1 MKNIT
6 LTIIITLAA
15 FSGVFGQS
23 REPARGFQFANSY
36 SSNGFDVINVSNG
49 NVMVNF
55 PLASLPKGRGT
66 SPGFVVTL
74 QYNSKLWN
82 SRQFTYTDGL
92 PPGNQDLPIAPTYF
106 YTENRIEASDRGGW
120 RLYSSY
126 QLKITDRLNLES
138 PDPCRRGDDVR
149 KLSSRWKVEVEFPD
163 GTTRQFVP
171 VAGASVGFEGYYPI
185 DIDGRSYSATQ
196 LTNPANG
203 LCYVA
208 LSNTGPSTGG
218 TTFMTTDGSRLRLF
232 KPYNSNNW
240 KIYAP
245 DGTIVENDP
254 PDDNTVDQRVTDRN
268 GNKVE
273 VKGNVII
280 DSVGRSITFG
290 GDGVIVK
297 GVDGNELT
305 TTVTWG
311 ERFVNREYRMIDM
324 SETIPSGV
332 SREGK
337 IEQAIQTVESITL
350 PTQLGTQV
358 YEFDYYADLERP
370 DGNDYTSGFGELK
383 SMTIPSQAVSEYNF
397 DLQDNVDTYLA
408 SEILANSPVNRELN
422 YSESY
427 DGSTTSKV
435 DVSVF
440 AAGPGGWS
448 VTNPDGTG
456 QTDTTFNNSTPLW
469 NDGLSYKSVFPGGAK
484 TERVWKKNL
493 PYSGWNSYT
502 YYTPANANA
511 YVKTEFSTIID
522 ASGNPTKTAIK
533 DFTYDKNGNVTLI
546 KEYDYVA
553 HGDVARDGNGNP
565 TGAIPSGATLMRQT
579 VNTYYN
585 ASLDADSTSSS
596 SNTYE
601 NDSAPRLLN
610 LLKSTEIRDAS
621 NVVKSRSEFIYDY
634 TDYSSSN
641 TKAGNLIE
649 TRVWDSTKG
658 AVSDPLTTGGSGNS
672 ISTFAT
678 YDTYGNVL
686 TTTDANN
693 VVTKYTYGNIL
704 GPNGNVSGLYPTQ
717 TELAYGTS
725 LVRTTTATYDF
736 YTGVTLSITDE
747 DNDVTSS
754 TEYDH
759 LGRPTM
765 VITGDGSALESW
777 TQTQYYD
784 DLRYVVVKSDLESV
798 GDGKKVATQF
808 YDQLGRVRLSKTL
821 EDAST
826 QSATNETDGIKVQMR
841 YGVDDPTPS
850 DPADPTASY
859 GSLKLVSNPY
869 RAATSSA
876 ETDPTMGWTMSFAK
890 KTGLISTTTSY
901 NGAGLPAAFGG
912 SNSSTSGTVTSE
924 TDSTATTVTDQAGK
938 LRRSITNGLG
948 QLVRVDEPNS
958 SNQLGSVNSPN
969 QATNYT
975 YNTLGKMVRVE
986 QGSQNRYFMYDS
998 LGRTL
1003 RIRQPEQE
1011 VNTALNTS
1019 GDPYNNSWTGGFTY
1033 DNNGN
1038 VLTTT
1043 DAKGTTITNTYDA
1056 LNRPLTRTYNDS
1068 PQTATVTNT
1077 YGTTAPAIGKLIKVS
1092 SSVSETQYSGFD
1104 VLGRLTESKQ
1114 ITPLDGETISTAP
1127 VRTSSYQYNLSG
1139 ALIQQT
1145 YPSGR
1150 VVETDLDAS
1159 GDIEKI
1165 TGRATSSGINHNF
1178 ATAFSYLPDG
1188 KIASLKLGNGLW
1200 EAAKVNSRLQVTEIA
1215 MGHSIGDG
1223 TMMKLNYEYGELQSN
1238 GTVDAT
1244 QNAGNIAK
1252 QTVTFSGLANPFV
1265 QTYKYDSLDRITEAI
1280 EKVNGTQTWKQTFG
1294 FDRYGNRDAFY
1305 QKVGATELT
1314 INSTTLPSVE
1324 ATTNRFSASQGF
1336 SYDKNGNITADP
1348 MSSGRT
1354 FVFNGDNK
1362 QTEVKNSS
1370 NQTIGTYYYDGN
1382 GKRVKKVTNA
1392 ETTVFV
1398 YDGMGKIVAEYST
1411 ATPPS
1416 SPTVNYTAT
1425 DQLGSPRVLTN
1436 AVGEVVSR
1444 RDFLPFG
1451 EELFADTSN
1460 RTTARKY
1467 STTDQDSV
1475 RQRFTGYQRDT
1486 ETSLDFAEA
1495 RMYQNQHGRF
1505 TAVDPLLASGKS
1517 ADPQTFNRYV
1527 YTMNRPM
1534 MFTDPTGL
1542 QAGDKPEPPKPIEPP
1557 KSILDYATLNP
1568 RTVTLN
1574 DGSTA
1579 IMELSKEEVEQRRQI
1594 AIVAYNEGYKLG
1606 QVEYKEA
1613 TFSNTFVTQT
1623 TVSKGENK
1631 STTNNSGSGSI
1642 TAGTGGVN
1650 VSGNEGNSSD
1660 TVGGDKSTAATLEV
1674 ETVEKVANT
1683 AVSNMNAV
1691 ERSTINAQSKDR
1703 EVMLMDGGKVV
1714 RYIDVTPAVRSISKH
1729 AFNIGRADG
1738 GADWRLKI
1746 LQ

>member
-1 MKNIT
+1 MKNLT
-6 LTIIITLAA
+6 LAIIITLAA
-15 FSGVFGQS
+15 FAGVHGQS

-92 PPGNQDLPIAPTYF
+92 PPGNTNLPVAPTYF

-171 VAGASVGFEGYYPI
+171 VAGASIGFEGYYPI
-185 DIDGRSYSATQ
+185 DAEGRVYSATQ

-203 LCYVA
+203 LCYVS
-208 LSNTGPSTGG
+208 LSESGPNTSG

-245 DGTIVENDP
+245 DGTTVENDP
-254 PDDNTVDQRVTDRN
+254 SDDNTVDQRVTDRN
-268 GNKVE
+268 GNRVE
-273 VKGNVII
+273 VKGNVIV
-280 DSVGRSITFG
+280 DAVGRSITLS
-290 GDGVIVK
+290 GDDIVVK
-297 GVDGNELT
+297 GVDGNNLT

-337 IEQAIQTVESITL
+337 IDQAIQTVESITL
-350 PTQLGTQV
+350 PSQLGTQV

-370 DGNDYTSGFGELK
+370 NGNDFTSGFGELK

-408 SEILANSPVNRELN
+408 SEILANSPINRDLN

-435 DVSVF
+435 DVSIF
-440 AAGPGGWS
+440 EAGPGGWS

-493 PYSGWNSYT
+493 PYSSSNNYT

-565 TGAIPSGATLMRQT
+565 TGAIPSGATVMRQT
-579 VNTYYN
+579 VNTYFN

-634 TDYSSSN
+634 IDYNSSN
-641 TKAGNLIE
+641 NKAGNLIE

-658 AVSDPLTTGGSGNS
+658 AVSDPLTTGSSGNS
-672 ISTFAT
+672 IPTFAT

-693 VVTKYTYGNIL
+693 IVTKYTYGNIV
-704 GPNGNVSGLYPTQ
+704 GPNGNVGGLYPTQ

-736 YTGVTLSITDE
+736 YTGVTLSVTDE
-747 DNDVTSS
+747 DNDVTAS
-754 TEYDH
+754 TEYDD
-759 LGRPTM
+759 LGRPTK
-765 VITGDGSALESW
+765 VISGDGSALESW
-777 TQTQYYD
+777 TRTEYYD
-784 DLRYVVVKSDLESV
+784 DLLYVVVKSDLESV

-821 EDAST
+821 ENAAT
-826 QSATNETDGIKVQMR
+826 QSATNETEGIKVQTR
-841 YGVDDPTPS
+841 YGIDDPTPS
-850 DPADPTASY
+850 NPADPTASY

-876 ETDPTMGWTMSFAK
+876 ETDATMGWTMSFAK

-901 NGAGLPAAFGG
+901 NGSGLPAAFGG

-958 SNQLGSVNSPN
+958 SNQLGSVSSPN
-969 QATNYT
+969 QATNYS

-1038 VLTTT
+1038 MLTTT
-1043 DAKGTTITNTYDA
+1043 DAKGTTITSTYDA

-1114 ITPLDGETISTAP
+1114 ITPLDGETLSTAS

-1139 ALIQQT
+1139 GLIQQT

-1159 GDIEKI
+1159 GDI
-1165 TGRATSSGINHNF
+1165 ASVTSKKNSAAIFGTF
-1178 ATAFSYLPDG
+1178 ANNFSYTAAG
-1188 KIASLKLGNGLW
+1188 AISSMRLGNGKW
-1200 EAAKVNSRLQVTEIA
+1200 ENTKYNTRLQPIEMGLGASSTDAGAWKVT
-1215 MGHSIGDG
+1215 
-1223 TMMKLNYEYGELQSN
+1223 YEYGELQTN

-1244 QNAGNIAK
+1244 KNSGNIGK
-1252 QTVTFSGLANPFV
+1252 QTLTVPGTSFVTA
-1265 QTYKYDSLDRITEAI
+1265 YRYDPLNRLTEAQ
-1280 EKVNGTQTWKQTFG
+1280 EKTGSTQNWIQTFG
-1294 FDRYGNRDAFY
+1294 YDVYGNRTSFS
-1305 QKVGATELT
+1305 QT
-1314 INSTTLPSVE
+1314 IGSTTTTTTPTVNAS
-1324 ATTNRFSASQGF
+1324 TNRFNTGQGF
-1336 SYDKNGNITADP
+1336 TYDANGNLTQDVDAV
-1348 MSSGRT
+1348 SSHTRSFT
-1354 FVFNGDNK
+1354 FNGDNK
-1362 QTEVKNSS
+1362 QTQVKDVTNS
-1370 NQTIGTYYYDGN
+1370 NHVVGTYYYDGE
-1382 GKRVKKVTNA
+1382 GKRVKKVTDT

-1398 YDGMGKIVAEYST
+1398 YALGRIVAEYST
-1411 ATPPS
+1411 QISSTPS
-1416 SPTVNYTAT
+1416 VAYTT
-1425 DQLGSPRVLTN
+1425 SDHLGSPRVITN
-1436 AVGEVVSR
+1436 EQSQVESR
-1444 RDFLPFG
+1444 RDFMPFG
-1451 EELFADTSN
+1451 EELYISVGGRSSSINYGSSAD
-1460 RTTARKY
+1460 
-1467 STTDQDSV
+1467 DI
-1475 RQRFTGYQRDT
+1475 RQKFTGYQKDA
-1486 ETSLDFAEA
+1486 ETNLDFAEA
-1495 RMYQNQHGRF
+1495 RMYENRYGRF
-1505 TAVDPLLASGKS
+1505 TAVDPLLVSGKVEE
-1517 ADPQTFNRYV
+1517 PQSWNRYAYV
-1527 YTMNRPM
+1527 LNQPLILV
-1534 MFTDPTGL
+1534 DPTGCDAEGSL
-1542 QAGDKPEPPKPIEPP
+1542 GIKHTPGRVIRKPER
-1557 KSILDYATLNP
+1557 TLNVQIKADLSNEMFP
-1568 RTVTLN
+1568 TIDPERSPGQPGVKVFRNSATGTDDRFNVFEVSVAITDSNGNDPTDLSISMNSFYVDEKSKTSTPVGESQDNPSLLVPQEGGTDEEPSKYRVEVKVENSPLPVVQNIDYTVVKEGGSARVIEDYKNQIKIPARTEFTRRELVPY
-1574 DGSTA
+1574 
-1579 IMELSKEEVEQRRQI
+1579 ELSVPKTRQ
-1594 AIVAYNEGYKLG
+1594 
-1606 QVEYKEA
+1606 
-1613 TFSNTFVTQT
+1613 
-1623 TVSKGENK
+1623 
-1631 STTNNSGSGSI
+1631 NN
-1642 TAGTGGVN
+1642 
-1650 VSGNEGNSSD
+1650 
-1660 TVGGDKSTAATLEV
+1660 
-1674 ETVEKVANT
+1674 
-1683 AVSNMNAV
+1683 
-1691 ERSTINAQSKDR
+1691 
-1703 EVMLMDGGKVV
+1703 
-1714 RYIDVTPAVRSISKH
+1714 
-1729 AFNIGRADG
+1729 
-1738 GADWRLKI
+1738 
-1746 LQ
+1746 